1 MCQLFN
7 QRRQSRIEEGKGLTA
22 KSLKYTNS
30 VHLLDALQKEKN
42 HTNCVT
48 ELNMDVILTGGFGRT
63 SSSLTANKSA
73 CQKWYH
79 LLKPIIMK
87 KKWKIHQITFRAC
100 HIFLFFLQGTIAIR
114 YSQDPGGRI

>member
-48 ELNMDVILTGGFGRT
+48 EQNMDVILTGGFGRT
-63 SSSLTANKSA
+63 SSSFTAKEA
-73 CQKWYH
+73 D
-79 LLKPIIMK
+79 
-87 KKWKIHQITFRAC
+87 
-100 HIFLFFLQGTIAIR
+100 FLQLTKVPAKNGII
-114 YSQDPGGRI
+114 Y

>member
-100 HIFLFFLQGTIAIR
+100 HIFLGFFCR
-114 YSQDPGGRI
+114 VP